1 MAMFRRGREF
11 GAGYVRRAVDDEL
24 DVLLPQLPAVLLDGA
39 KGVGKTATAIRRCRT
54 IRRLDVPA
62 EHAVLAADPDL
73 VGSGEAPILI
83 DEWQRVPA
91 VWDAVRR
98 LVDDD
103 PSGGRFVLTGSPP
116 GSGTHSGAGR
126 ITTVRMRP
134 LSLPERGLT
143 LPTVSLG
150 EMLRGR
156 RPPIRGRSSVALA
169 DYVDEIL
176 AGGFPGMRHLTGR
189 ALEQQ
194 LDSYVERIVTH
205 DLGEAGF
212 VVRRP
217 ATVMA
222 WMRAYAAATGTTA
235 SWETVR
241 DAATSGV
248 ANKPAKT
255 TTVPYVE
262 LLTSLRVLDPVEAWS
277 PTRNDLSRL
286 TSTPKHHLVDPA
298 LAARLLGCTRRR
310 LLTGHEGS
318 SVVPRDG
325 TLLGGLFE
333 SLAALSVRTFAGVS
347 GARTY
352 HLRTKGGRQEIDFV
366 VEGGE
371 GVVALEA
378 KLSGAIEDRDVRNLR
393 WLREQIGDELLD
405 AVALTT
411 GPEAY
416 RRPDGIAVVPL
427 ALLGP

>member
-1 MAMFRRGREF
+1 MP
-11 GAGYVRRAVDDEL
+11 V
-24 DVLLPQLPAVLLDGA
+24 Q
-39 KGVGKTATAIRRCRT
+39 
-54 IRRLDVPA
+54 PA
-62 EHAVLAADPDL
+62 EPGSRGCLCGAPAAHP
-73 VGSGEAPILI
+73 GEVPILI
-83 DEWQRVPA
+83 DEWQRAPA

-126 ITTVRMRP
+126 ITTVRMRT

-143 LPTVSLG
+143 VPTVSLG

-176 AGGFPGMRHLTGR
+176 AGGFPGMRRLTGR

-194 LDSYVERIVTH
+194 LDGYVERIVTH

-255 TTVPYVE
+255 TTIAYVE

-277 PTRNDLSRL
+277 PTWNDLSRL
-286 TSTPKHHLVDPA
+286 TSTPKHHLVDA
-298 LAARLLGCTRRR
+298 
-310 LLTGHEGS
+310 
-318 SVVPRDG
+318 V
-325 TLLGGLFE
+325 
-333 SLAALSVRTFAGVS
+333 LSVRTLAGVS

-371 GVVALEA
+371 GVVALEV
-378 KLSGAIEDRDVRNLR
+378 KLSGAIGDRDVRNLR
-393 WLREQIGDELLD
+393 WLREQIGDELID
-405 AVALTT
+405 AVVLTT
-411 GPEAY
+411 GPDAY
-416 RRPDGIAVVPL
+416 RRPGGIAVVPL